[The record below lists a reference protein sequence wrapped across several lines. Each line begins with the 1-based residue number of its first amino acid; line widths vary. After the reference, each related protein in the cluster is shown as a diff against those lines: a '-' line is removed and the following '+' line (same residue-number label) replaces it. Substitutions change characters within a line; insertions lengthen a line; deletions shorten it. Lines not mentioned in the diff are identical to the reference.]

1 MQQLPSSGAWEP
13 STQDRAP
20 GSGAGQRADHSAP
33 RLGAPSE
40 KSQEENTLRAP
51 AGHSRASD
59 RSQQEQLLFAEHLLC
74 APQWPWGLV

>member
-20 GSGAGQRADHSAP
+20 GSGPGQRADHSAP

-51 AGHSRASD
+51 AGYSHRLTGPSKNS
-59 RSQQEQLLFAEHLLC
+59 SSLLNTYCVPLN
-74 APQWPWGLV
+74 GLGA